1 MGWAD
6 GTMELPDNALIKR
19 CVHLVSAHDQRLCF
33 PLDSICRADGRY
45 PEYAVEVVYPGM
57 HSDIGGGYPPG
68 DQGKATGNDDRF
80 LLSQIPLNEMFS
92 AAFNAGAP
100 LKILE
105 ESLPDEMK
113 KMYGASCLP
122 V

>member
-1 MGWAD
+1 MAWAD

-68 DQGKATGNDDRF
+68 IRVKR
-80 LLSQIPLNEMFS
+80 
-92 AAFNAGAP
+92 
-100 LKILE
+100 
-105 ESLPDEMK
+105 
-113 KMYGASCLP
+113 P
-122 V
+122 VMMIVFYCRKYH